1 MKTLLLFA
9 AALCIAAAHAQETGV
24 PSGAVLHSY
33 VGYVAGM
40 EGNAIQVAQDADS
53 DPVVFVY
60 AEDTPFVDAEGNRAD
75 RNALTN
81 TTLVKI
87 DYSLVGDRRQIVRIV
102 VNPELPTTAIPPSA
116 PAPATAE

>member
-9 AALCIAAAHAQETGV
+9 AALCIATAHAQETGV
-24 PSGAVLHSY
+24 PSGRVLHSY
-33 VGYVAGM
+33 VGYVSGM
-40 EGNAIQVAQDADS
+40 DDKAIQVAQDADS

-60 AEDTPFVDAEGNRAD
+60 ENDTPFMDAEGNRTDKA
-75 RNALTN
+75 AITN

-102 VNPELPTTAIPPSA
+102 VNPELPATAIPPSA
-116 PAPATAE
+116 PAPAATE